1 MGSKNSVIE
10 VKTAAIRS
18 ALSDTAMDEEAYE
31 SMLENIVLNGDP
43 YLTYREAKEA
53 LRLIRSRTRSN
64 LGILD
69 KYVRN
74 PEIKEIMVNGEAEIF
89 LETGKGMEKAPERFD
104 SVEEIEEIMRNIAA
118 AVHREINEMNPILDA
133 RLSDGSRVNAVYKNI
148 AVDGPAITIR
158 KFSKEHITLDQI
170 MTGGGITAECAEAL
184 RTLVAGGYNIFIS
197 GGTSSGKTTF
207 LNALADSIPAEER
220 VIVIEDSRE
229 LMLRQI
235 DNIVQMECHNTNTVG
250 KGQVTMDM
258 LIRTSL
264 RMRPDRIIVGEVRG
278 SEVAE
283 MLQAMN
289 TGHDGCISTGHGN
302 SVTAMLRR
310 LEYMYMMASEVP
322 LGAIRGQIVEGIDIM
337 LHMSRLAD
345 GRRVV
350 TEVQELCGYE
360 GDNYQLN
367 PLFLYGEE
375 GTLQRT
381 GNRLQSRTKLMTR
394 GLDRNDR
401 L

>member
-10 VKTAAIRS
+10 VKTAAIRR

-148 AVDGPAITIR
+148 AVGGPAITIR
-158 KFSKEHITLDQI
+158 KFSKEHITLEQI
-170 MTGGGITAECAEAL
+170 RSGGGITAECAEAL
-184 RTLVAGGYNIFIS
+184 QILVAGGYNIFIS

-235 DNIVQMECHNTNTVG
+235 DNIVQMECHNANTVG

-302 SVTAMLRR
+302 SVTALDSISSG
-310 LEYMYMMASEVP
+310 Y
-322 LGAIRGQIVEGIDIM
+322 
-337 LHMSRLAD
+337 
-345 GRRVV
+345 
-350 TEVQELCGYE
+350 VQ
-360 GDNYQLN
+360 
-367 PLFLYGEE
+367 
-375 GTLQRT
+375 
-381 GNRLQSRTKLMTR
+381 
-394 GLDRNDR
+394 
-401 L
+401 